1 VSARYSTKAII
12 LRRIDYGEADRVV
25 TFLTPDRGKIAVMA
39 KGVRREKSKLAGG
52 IELFS
57 ETEVTIVE
65 GRGDLGILASARL
78 VEFYRNIIT
87 DYHRVTSAYQVIK
100 FINDLTEDDAGSEF
114 YELLNTSLVT
124 LNNLELPVELSEAWY
139 ELNILKLMGLE
150 PDLRLDSDG
159 NKLEAQASYRYDL
172 REGSL
177 TKDSKGNLS
186 ANHIKT
192 WRLLLTQRPEI
203 VAKVKGALEVVEESA
218 QLIDRIYKN
227 TPGA

>member
-1 VSARYSTKAII
+1 MNRYNTKAII
-12 LRRIDYGEADRVV
+12 LRRVDYGEADRVI
-25 TFLTPDRGKIAVMA
+25 TFLTPSHGKIAVIA

-78 VEFYRNIIT
+78 VEYYKYIVT
-87 DYHRVTSAYQVIK
+87 AYERVASAYQVIK
-100 FINDLTEDDAGSEF
+100 FINDLTEDGAGSEF
-114 YELLNTSLVT
+114 YEVLNTSLAT
-124 LNNLELPVELSEAWY
+124 LNNLEIPVILSEAWY
-139 ELNILKLMGLE
+139 KMNILKLMGLE
-150 PDLRLDSDG
+150 PDLLRDTAGQKLDANST
-159 NKLEAQASYRYDL
+159 YTYDL

-177 TKDSKGNLS
+177 TKDLKGNLL

-192 WRLLLTQRPEI
+192 WRLLMTQRPEI
-203 VAKVKGALEVVEESA
+203 VAKVHGATKAVEESA
-218 QLIDRIYKN
+218 ELIDRIYKN

>member
-1 VSARYSTKAII
+1 MNRYNTKAII
-12 LRRIDYGEADRVV
+12 LRRVDYGEADRVI
-25 TFLTPDRGKIAVMA
+25 TFLTPSHGKIAVIA

-78 VEFYRNIIT
+78 VEYYKYIVT
-87 DYHRVTSAYQVIK
+87 DYERVASAYQVIK
-100 FINDLTEDDAGSEF
+100 FINDLTEDGAGSEF
-114 YELLNTSLVT
+114 YEVLNTSLAT
-124 LNNLELPVELSEAWY
+124 LNNLEIPVILSEAWY
-139 ELNILKLMGLE
+139 KMNILKLMGLE
-150 PDLRLDSDG
+150 PDLLRDTAGQKLDANST
-159 NKLEAQASYRYDL
+159 YTYDL

-177 TKDSKGNLS
+177 TKDLKGNLL

-192 WRLLLTQRPEI
+192 WRLLMTQRPEI
-203 VAKVKGALEVVEESA
+203 VAKVHGATKAVEESA
-218 QLIDRIYKN
+218 ELIDRIYKN

>member
-1 VSARYSTKAII
+1 MSARYSTKAII

-100 FINDLTEDDAGSEF
+100 FINDLTEDDAGCEF

-203 VAKVKGALEVVEESA
+203 VAKVKGALEVAEESA